1 MIQIPIII
9 AGAGIILIGGAIA
22 FSLLRKKANNKLKN
36 KSVIL
41 LGPLMSGKTTIINWL
56 LKGKNTPEYHAS
68 GSANREGELCQDGY
82 TISWS
87 DMGGASSFLAN
98 EQFELKFTKHD
109 VVLFVFNIDKYTSD
123 SNYQLDV
130 NARLEALKLVSERH
144 PMLKKVIMLIGSHS
158 DCYKK
163 ARGISDDNEL
173 ASVFQSDITHVLKQ
187 KDYYHFLQ
195 THPLILAN
203 LTDKR
208 EVSGILNKLIE
219 ELDKLGKNE

>member
-1 MIQIPIII
+1 MLLIPIPIII
-9 AGAGIILIGGAIA
+9 AGGILLGGTIA
-22 FSLLRKKANNKLKN
+22 FFLLRKKANNKLKN

-41 LGPLMSGKTTIINWL
+41 LGPPVSGKTTIINWL
-56 LKGKNTPEYHAS
+56 LNGKFTANYNASNTEK
-68 GSANREGELCQDGY
+68 REGEMYRDGY

-87 DMGGASSFLAN
+87 DMGGASIFLARGDF
-98 EQFELKFTKHD
+98 EQIFTKHD

-123 SNYQLDV
+123 SGYQLDE
-130 NARLEALKLVSERH
+130 NARLEALKLVSEKH

-163 ARGISDDNEL
+163 TRGISDDNEL
-173 ASVFQSDITHVLKQ
+173 ASVFQSDITHLLEQ
-187 KDYYHFLQ
+187 KDYFDFLL

-203 LTDKR
+203 LTNKN
-208 EVSGILNKLIE
+208 EVSGILKKLIE